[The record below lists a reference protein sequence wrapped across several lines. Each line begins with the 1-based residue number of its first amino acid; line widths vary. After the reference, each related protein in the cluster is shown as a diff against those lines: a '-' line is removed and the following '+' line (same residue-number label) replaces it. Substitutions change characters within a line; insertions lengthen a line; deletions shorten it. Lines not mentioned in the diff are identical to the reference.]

1 MKKIYF
7 FLIVTAI
14 AVSVNAQIKVNSE
27 GKVSMLTSETPLSP
41 LSIGGAGDSCY
52 KVSISSN
59 DPNLLL
65 SFRGTPTGRYGWFK
79 QLLIEHEVN
88 SEKMVCGLRIMTYN
102 PTPLNKGRAY
112 GVLGDGGNATHG
124 YNYGVY
130 GNLRG
135 VNDGSGIVGSVNNEC
150 LYIDGRYAG

>member
-27 GKVSMLTSETPLSP
+27 GKVSMFTSETPLSP

-52 KVSISSN
+52 KVSITSN

-79 QLLIEHEVN
+79 QL
-88 SEKMVCGLRIMTYN
+88 
-102 PTPLNKGRAY
+102 
-112 GVLGDGGNATHG
+112 
-124 YNYGVY
+124 
-130 GNLRG
+130 
-135 VNDGSGIVGSVNNEC
+135 
-150 LYIDGRYAG
+150 